1 MLDSNPQ
8 LSGNSVQNSGNVINT
23 AHAHISNK
31 AQQST
36 PDVHSGGDG
45 HLTLIQGLD
54 LT

>member
-1 MLDSNPQ
+1 LL
-8 LSGNSVQNSGNVINT
+8 LSQFR
-23 AHAHISNK
+23 AHVSNK

-36 PDVHSGGDG
+36 PDVHSCGDG